1 MSYGFILRDIDREI
15 LEYLDRAAADDRTV
29 GPHDVIQGVAGG
41 DDRRSLIALS
51 RIDTLIS
58 EGYIRVI
65 SMQAE
70 EGWAVMSKVNGAVN
84 PTAMM
89 WGKSW
94 RNHQAEKID
103 AEEIKKNILRA
114 LYEMPKSVR
123 IFAHDVLISLRLM
136 GGDMRAVRQ
145 REIADCLLDL
155 IDAGRVRMV
164 YDDFLADPP
173 GFELVEKKSVK

>member
-41 DDRRSLIALS
+41 DDRRSLIALR

-58 EGYIRVI
+58 EGYIRVM
-65 SMQAE
+65 SMRAE
-70 EGWAVMSKVNGAVN
+70 EGWAVMSKVNGVVD
-84 PTAMM
+84 PTAMR
-89 WGKSW
+89 WGKSC
-94 RNHQAEKID
+94 RNHRAEKID
-103 AEEIKKNILRA
+103 ADEIKKNILRA

-123 IFAHDVLISLRLM
+123 IFAHDILISLRLM
-136 GGDMRAVRQ
+136 GGDMRTVRQ
-145 REIADCLLDL
+145 REIADCLREL
-155 IDAGRVRMV
+155 IDEGRVRML

-173 GFELVEKKSVK
+173 SFELVDKKSVK